1 MSRGCS
7 ESIQFDPSLLSNP
20 NSEVTFQCR
29 DATALQLIEA
39 TGRQTRKPLGIVL
52 GEDPT
57 LLSKTKRTY
66 NLEKV
71 DAKSALLE
79 AIAGTGYSLREENNV
94 FVLVAGDP
102 TSRQR
107 QLLNHEFSE
116 FKSGSDQTMA
126 MLGTDLTMWIRAAV
140 DHETGFGGSILG
152 STNDERFTLGAIPV
166 ATTEEL
172 ANRIVSQ
179 GSRGLW
185 ILRMDAFARDGEW
198 TDDVEIEPYQHYSN
212 LPNIDR

>member
-1 MSRGCS
+1 
-7 ESIQFDPSLLSNP
+7 
-20 NSEVTFQCR
+20 
-29 DATALQLIEA
+29 
-39 TGRQTRKPLGIVL
+39 
-52 GEDPT
+52 
-57 LLSKTKRTY
+57 
-66 NLEKV
+66 
-71 DAKSALLE
+71 
-79 AIAGTGYSLREENNV
+79 
-94 FVLVAGDP
+94 
-102 TSRQR
+102 
-107 QLLNHEFSE
+107 
-116 FKSGSDQTMA
+116 
-126 MLGTDLTMWIRAAV
+126 MWIRAAV